1 MGVHDGHRE
10 RMRERFRGHGL
21 DNFNDINALELL
33 LFYAAPRR
41 DTNGM
46 AHALLEKF
54 GSLSAVLE
62 ANEQELLTV
71 PGIGENAVTLLRLI
85 PAFSRRYLLDKTPS
99 DEPVDSAAAALEC
112 ALYKKPM
119 VVGYKMPALTGM
131 IMQKKALIHC
141 VSLPNILLGENVVP
155 EFLQFFCEPD
165 PISYALEDALQNE
178 ARRRMLEE
186 RFSAMHESLIADT
199 PALAADVIM
208 SVARS

>member
-1 MGVHDGHRE
+1 MKSRPALPDGFSSFQILSDPLGQRHCKPDLHKVRQDK
-10 RMRERFRGHGL
+10 GNH
-21 DNFNDINALELL
+21 AHS
-33 LFYAAPRR
+33 
-41 DTNGM
+41 NGG
-46 AHALLEKF
+46 AH
-54 GSLSAVLE
+54 V
-62 ANEQELLTV
+62 
-71 PGIGENAVTLLRLI
+71 LI
-85 PAFSRRYLLDKTPS
+85 PAV
-99 DEPVDSAAAALEC
+99 DEQARTRILQVASMYPRLAQAMQIVTGESHRTIEAADAVLVASGTAALEC
-112 ALYKKPM
+112 ALDKKPM
-119 VVGYKMPALTGM
+119 VVGYKMPALPGM

-155 EFLQFFCEPD
+155 EFPQFFCEPD

>member
-1 MGVHDGHRE
+1 MC
-10 RMRERFRGHGL
+10 
-21 DNFNDINALELL
+21 I
-33 LFYAAPRR
+33 R
-41 DTNGM
+41 DSVASGT
-46 AHALLEKF
+46 
-54 GSLSAVLE
+54 
-62 ANEQELLTV
+62 
-71 PGIGENAVTLLRLI
+71 
-85 PAFSRRYLLDKTPS
+85 
-99 DEPVDSAAAALEC
+99 AALEC